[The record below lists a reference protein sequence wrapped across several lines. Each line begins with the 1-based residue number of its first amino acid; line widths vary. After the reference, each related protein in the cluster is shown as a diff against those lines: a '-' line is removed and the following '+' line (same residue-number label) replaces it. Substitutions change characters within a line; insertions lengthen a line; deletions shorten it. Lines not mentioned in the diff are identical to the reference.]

1 MAENKTIVKSGKK
14 VTTKQPTENI
24 NKMSNT
30 LQNDILT
37 QFEKSKKS
45 LLKTVQDCNA
55 DPTIIYSIKLFIET
69 ADMYLQ
75 ITNIIKKSTKKGG
88 RKKSTI
94 RFDLAVDVMLE
105 YLDEY
110 LKGGLPRKVKYPTGQ
125 YLHIATN
132 KKITA
137 YNKKNNTNLPPIC
150 SRTAD
155 LWLNKFKSTCLD
167 SQQ

>member
-24 NKMSNT
+24 SKMSNT

-37 QFEKSKKS
+37 QFEKSKQS
-45 LLKTVQDCNA
+45 LLKTVKDFNA
-55 DPTIIYSIKLFIET
+55 DPTIIHSIQIFIET
-69 ADMYLQ
+69 TEMYLQ

-94 RFDLAVDVMLE
+94 RFDLAVDVVLE
-105 YLDEY
+105 YLNDY
-110 LKGGLPRKVKYPTGQ
+110 LKGGLPRKIEYLTGH

-137 YNKKNNTNLPPIC
+137 YNKKNNTNLPPIHT
-150 SRTAD
+150 RTAD
-155 LWLNKFKSTCLD
+155 FWLKEFKSTCLN
-167 SQQ
+167 SK